1 MRFII
6 SQCPE
11 ELPMLG
17 GIQSPCTIRSRWCRG
32 VWVGPADVGATLKI
46 HVEISSEFAKKTE
59 INPSCQLGSEQLMQL
74 LRLGVP
80 LCSASTTASSTPL
93 RRTLPPWILRLERSC
108 NVVAFDMNSQIVIST
123 DRRR

>member
-6 SQCPE
+6 SRCPE
-11 ELPMLG
+11 EPPVRFAQDG
-17 GIQSPCTIRSRWCRG
+17 SYSPG
-32 VWVGPADVGATLKI
+32 VWVGPADAGATLEI

-80 LCSASTTASSTPL
+80 LCSASTTASSRPL
-93 RRTLPPWILRLERSC
+93 RRTLPS
-108 NVVAFDMNSQIVIST
+108 
-123 DRRR
+123 